1 MEDNEKEEKKQE
13 LKDQDVQEQE
23 EQKQEGQGS
32 NQEQQESKQEQ
43 QGAEE
48 DLNLDDVIPKK
59 QIKITLTTAMIILVG
74 VCMIVILAIILIV
87 GNSRREDSVY
97 YEDYDSVD
105 YFDVDDCDDSE
116 YKYQSDIY
124 VTPLEKPIIYI
135 YPTEETEVTVKLGK
149 PEKLAVSYPKYK
161 EEGWKI
167 LAKTDGTLID
177 SNSGR
182 SLYALYWE
190 GREKERSTNDIKE
203 GFIVEGENTA
213 KFLEEK
219 LAILGL
225 NEREAEEFIV
235 YWLPQMENNKF
246 NYIRFESLEEIEEVM
261 PLEINPKP
269 DTLIRI
275 MMEWEP
281 LDEKIEIEEQ
291 KLEKAERDGYTVV
304 EWGGTKLK

>member
-1 MEDNEKEEKKQE
+1 MEDNEKEEKEQE
-13 LKDQDVQEQE
+13 LKNQDMQEQE
-23 EQKQEGQGS
+23 VQKEEGQGS

-43 QGAEE
+43 QDAEE

-59 QIKITLTTAMIILVG
+59 QIKITLTTGMIILIG
-74 VCMIVILAIILIV
+74 ICMVVILAIILIV

-97 YEDYDSVD
+97 YEDYDGVD
-105 YFDVDDCDDSE
+105 YFDVDDCDDDNE
-116 YKYQSDIY
+116 YNGHLYTTSVD
-124 VTPLEKPIIYI
+124 KPIIYI
-135 YPTEETEVTVKLGK
+135 YPIEETKVTVKLGK
-149 PEKLAVSYPKYK
+149 PENLAVSYPKYK
-161 EEGWKI
+161 EEGWKV

-182 SLYALYWE
+182 NLYALYWE
-190 GREKERSTNDIKE
+190 GKKIEKRANNVKE
-203 GFIVEGENTA
+203 GFVVEGENTA

-246 NYIRFESLEEIEEVM
+246 NYIRFESLEEIEEIM